1 MRYEITASARK
12 HGIAPDDMV
21 HAVDYPMAV
30 VPGMRDTAL
39 YIGAARSGA
48 LLEVGV
54 TVADVPRIIHAMP
67 LRQTLYRYLRRS
79 GD

>member
-1 MRYEITASARK
+1 LRYEITASARK

-21 HAVDYPMAV
+21 HAVDDPMAV
-30 VPGMRDTAL
+30 VLGTRDTAL
-39 YIGAARSGA
+39 YIGATTSGP
-48 LLEVGV
+48 LRDVGV